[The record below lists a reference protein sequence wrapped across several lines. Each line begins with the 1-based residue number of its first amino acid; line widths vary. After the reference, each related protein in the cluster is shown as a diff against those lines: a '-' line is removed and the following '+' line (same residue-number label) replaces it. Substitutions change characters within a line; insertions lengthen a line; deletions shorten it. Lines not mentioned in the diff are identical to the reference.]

1 MIMTVFY
8 EIVIPRARNVKGIE
22 QSNVAAYNA
31 ESGIEASLN
40 SFTGSNPV
48 ADVDTGSVGI
58 YSVSGSIKRECSIG
72 PCVFPES

>member
-22 QSNVAAYNA
+22 QSNIAAYNA

-40 SFTGSNPV
+40 SFTG
-48 ADVDTGSVGI
+48 ADIVSVGI
-58 YSVSGSIKRECSIG
+58 YSVSGSIKRECVIG

>member
-22 QSNVAAYNA
+22 QSNIAAYNA

-48 ADVDTGSVGI
+48 AVVDT
-58 YSVSGSIKRECSIG
+58 
-72 PCVFPES
+72 